1 MSKKIE
7 IINNEIVLSKE
18 LHDSLR
24 ALLDLLEEHGWELN
38 DDGDIVDKKSKRL
51 VWEIEHGI
59 EEE

>member
-7 IINNEIVLSKE
+7 IINNEITLSKE

>member
-7 IINNEIVLSKE
+7 IINNEIALSKE

-24 ALLDLLEEHGWELN
+24 ELLDLLEEHGWELN